1 MRDHQRGLLLSSL
14 GVLVII
20 PDATLIRLIDA
31 PSLTTAMWRAG
42 LVALALGAFLVARY
56 RGRLPVVVRAM
67 GWWGVVA
74 SVLSGMGSILFVVA
88 ITRTSVAHV
97 VLILALTPIWAAL
110 ISRIT
115 VGSSIPRRTLFAM
128 PFAFVGV
135 AMAVG
140 GSVDGSLSSG
150 DLYALWGSVGLAS
163 NMTVVRARH
172 HVDMVPTAALGGV
185 LGCVA
190 LAAVG
195 TSPALTHGDLAPLL
209 LLGLVVMP
217 VAMGLLTAGGRL
229 LSSAETTLLLLG
241 ETAASPVL
249 AAIAV
254 DEPLERA
261 AIVGGSVVLAT
272 LLIHG
277 WLGLRTTPDAKM
289 PG

>member
-1 MRDHQRGLLLSSL
+1 M
-14 GVLVII
+14 
-20 PDATLIRLIDA
+20 
-31 PSLTTAMWRAG
+31 
-42 LVALALGAFLVARY
+42 
-56 RGRLPVVVRAM
+56 
-67 GWWGVVA
+67 
-74 SVLSGMGSILFVVA
+74 
-88 ITRTSVAHV
+88 
-97 VLILALTPIWAAL
+97 
-110 ISRIT
+110 
-115 VGSSIPRRTLFAM
+115 
-128 PFAFVGV
+128 
-135 AMAVG
+135 
-140 GSVDGSLSSG
+140 
-150 DLYALWGSVGLAS
+150 AS